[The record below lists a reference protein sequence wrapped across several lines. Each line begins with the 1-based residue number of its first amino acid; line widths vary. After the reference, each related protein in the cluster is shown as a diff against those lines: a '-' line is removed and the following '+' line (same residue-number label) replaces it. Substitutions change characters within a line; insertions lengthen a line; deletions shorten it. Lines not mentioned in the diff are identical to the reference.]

1 MWGSWRPKIQAR
13 SGVPAG
19 CNGGLAARVGQANR
33 SPGWGGGSTSQMAR
47 RAQRAGAR
55 ARQKSTLQGSTR
67 FRAECD
73 SGGASSSHAPFSSHE
88 AAVLR
93 GLRGARGDGDG
104 AGCWQR
110 LFRFGSS
117 RRSTLQGLARFRAEC
132 DSGRGIVLACPIFK
146 PRSGGF
152 AGIKRRAR
160 VMGRGRGVGRGCSGL
175 GQAGG

>member
-1 MWGSWRPKIQAR
+1 MGRGSVIIFQGPPGPWRPKIQAR

-55 ARQKSTLQGSTR
+55 ARQKSTLQRSTR
-67 FRAECD
+67 CRAE
-73 SGGASSSHAPFSSHE
+73 
-88 AAVLR
+88 R
-93 GLRGARGDGDG
+93 
-104 AGCWQR
+104 
-110 LFRFGSS
+110 
-117 RRSTLQGLARFRAEC
+117 

-160 VMGRGRGVGRGCSGL
+160 VMGRGLGCWQRLFRFGSSRRSTLQGF
-175 GQAGG
+175 ARCRAE